1 MSEEEWQALRLIVNI
16 LQKPFRVTELL
27 QKVDYT
33 LSDFYAAWL
42 QLKLYFNGLASKNND
57 LARCLLQAMNKPQHD
72 RLLQNPLLLCSV
84 FLDPRVKGIL
94 LKNRDKTLATKT
106 YLAKLWIRNSEFEK
120 RRQQNEQRPTA
131 DEEDILNDFD
141 FNLLEGCMPNIDF
154 DGVELT
160 PEAISASDINS
171 KLNEFE
177 IVATVPMSVS
187 VLQFWEENK
196 LRFPELYK
204 LAKIVHSVP
213 AAQASCERAFS
224 IVSFVYS
231 RYRTALTEKHLNDI
245 LLAKFNRD
253 LFHQIMEEEIAA
265 KNTDETTMK

>member
-1 MSEEEWQALRLIVNI
+1 MSEEEWEALRLIVNI

-27 QKVDYT
+27 QKINYT

-42 QLKLYFNGLASKNND
+42 QLKLYFNNLASKNND
-57 LARCLLQAMNKPQHD
+57 LARCLLRAMNKPQHD

-94 LKNRDKTLATKT
+94 LKNRDKTLATKM
-106 YLAKLWIRNSEFEK
+106 YLAKLWKRNSEFEK
-120 RRQQNEQRPTA
+120 KRQENEQSANMDP
-131 DEEDILNDFD
+131 EDILNDFD
-141 FNLLEGCMPNIDF
+141 FTLLERCMPNIGF
-154 DGVELT
+154 DGAELI
-160 PEAISASDINS
+160 PEAISASDIIS

-177 IVATVPMSVS
+177 NVEAVTMSVS

-196 LRFPELYK
+196 LRFPELHK

-231 RYRTALTEKHLNDI
+231 RYRTALTENHLHDI
-245 LLAKFNRD
+245 LMAKFNKD

-265 KNTDETTMK
+265 KTTEK